1 MNAAAAESLRP
12 SDEEEAQILD
22 TIERWVDKE
31 VRPIAKKFDQADE
44 YPFDLV
50 EQMKELG
57 LFGATISQEYG
68 GLGLS
73 ATCYARLV
81 STISA
86 AWMAPTGIF
95 NSHLIMA
102 QAVERH
108 GTEEQK
114 SDLLPRFAT
123 GELRGGIGLTEP
135 GAGTDLQSIRTVAVR
150 DGDHYVVNG
159 TKTWITNGVHGTCF
173 AVLVKTDPDAEP
185 RHRGMS
191 LFICERGAGFTV
203 GKKLKKLGYRSIDS
217 AELVFDG
224 HRVPA
229 ARLVGGEEGRG
240 FQHAVGGLELGRIN
254 VAARGVGLATGA
266 LQDALRYAQQRQTFG
281 RPIAQHQAIQL
292 KLADMATRAE
302 AARLLVEQ
310 AARKYDT
317 GARCDLE
324 AGMAKLYA
332 SEAAVSNS
340 LDAMR
345 IFGGYSY
352 SVDYDVERYYR
363 DAPLMCIGEGTNEM
377 QRIIIA
383 RQLVQR
389 HPA

>member
-57 LFGATISQEYG
+57 LFGATISQQYG

-191 LFICERGAGFTV
+191 LFICERGEGFTV

-229 ARLVGGEEGRG
+229 ARLVGGEVGRG

-292 KLADMATRAE
+292 KLADMATRVE

-317 GARCDLE
+317 GTRCDLE